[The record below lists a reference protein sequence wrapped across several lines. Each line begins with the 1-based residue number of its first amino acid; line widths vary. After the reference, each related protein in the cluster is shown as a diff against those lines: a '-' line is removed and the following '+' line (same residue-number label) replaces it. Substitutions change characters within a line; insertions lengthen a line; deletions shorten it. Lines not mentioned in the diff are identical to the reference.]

1 MIPESLT
8 PQNTTIVLIDFAI
21 GFGNVFRSH
30 ALDLNV
36 NNALTLAD
44 TALTYRSGLVVTN
57 GIPAKTSGP
66 YYTQLGKL
74 LGEIPIVV
82 RGGMFNA
89 FLFEPFKEAVHRS
102 GRKNLVV
109 AGLVTEGCVLQTV
122 LGGLREGYRVHVA
135 VDACAGATRETHD
148 TAVQRMVQAGAT
160 PLTAFSLASEFQVD
174 QDRPDAKSFF
184 GLTERYQ
191 PEMTFLA
198 EYFQWSQ
205 SEAKKQ
211 LGN

>member
-1 MIPESLT
+1 MAPESLT
-8 PQNTTIVLIDFAI
+8 PRNTTIILIDFAI

-30 ALDLNV
+30 ALDVNV

-44 TALTYRSGLVVTN
+44 TALAYKSGLVVTN

-66 YYTQLGKL
+66 YYSRLVKL
-74 LGEIPIVV
+74 LGDTPIIV

-89 FLFEPFKEAVHRS
+89 FLFEPFKEAVAHT
-102 GRKNLVV
+102 GRKNLVI
-109 AGLVTEGCVLQTV
+109 AGLVTEGCILQTV
-122 LGGLREGYRVHVA
+122 LGGLREAYQMHVA

-148 TAVQRMVQAGAT
+148 TAVQRMAQAGAP

-174 QDRPDAKSFF
+174 QDRPDAKNFF

-205 SEAKKQ
+205 AEAKKQ
-211 LGN
+211 SGE